1 MHNPYFESPILMG
14 LEMVVILGVSISFL
28 HFYFQHS
35 LKCIS
40 GTSSWSGH
48 LSATFHICYLTNL
61 QSCIHLPI
69 HISTWFL
76 FNCTLG
82 IKSFDCDLEA
92 LTATHRFLLHML
104 SMLRSFKWFLSWGK
118 TLHKKNPV
126 IMVLV
131 HHCCPCVRWVNR
143 NLWNIILHIH
153 VHTNTEKRAFS
164 Q

>member
-28 HFYFQHS
+28 NFYFQHS

-40 GTSSWSGH
+40 GTPSWSGN
-48 LSATFHICYLTNL
+48 LSATFHICCITNL
-61 QSCIHLPI
+61 QSCIHLSI
-69 HISTWFL
+69 HISRWFL
-76 FNCTLG
+76 FNCALG

-104 SMLRSFKWFLSWGK
+104 SMSRSSRWFLSWGK
-118 TLHKKNPV
+118 TLHKKYPV

-131 HHCCPCVRWVNR
+131 HHCCQCVWRVKR
-143 NLWNIILHIH
+143 NLWNTILCMH
-153 VHTNTEKRAFS
+153 VHTNTDKRAFS